1 MKNWTEHMP
10 THMRM
15 TSYKLDNEGAFIY
28 LWQFKMLGG
37 FYAALMDAIS
47 KADGDNLD
55 RLREGFPVEV
65 DAYRKY
71 THTSGWWATCLAAV
85 REGN

>member
-1 MKNWTEHMP
+1 MINWTEHMP

-28 LWQFKMLGG
+28 LWQFKMLSG
-37 FYAALMDAIS
+37 FYAALMDAIT

-71 THTSGWWATCLAAV
+71 SHTSGWWDTCLAAV